1 MSQGAADAYT
11 HTITR
16 TFFFLRVWWPLHM
29 CVWVFPRPCFAAHRL
44 PINRGEAEVH
54 RMGWVW
60 KRGREE
66 KERSWACSHRPDSWL
81 RAHNKDPCTGAWHPS
96 GWSRHM
102 SKHTWIENTYDD
114 ACAQTRSD
122 TLARTICNISM
133 FLCLQKSLKAKNKLI
148 FSHLFAYY
156 TNNNTKVLS
165 SSAFFLFIKC
175 LLFLVHHNHTHIQ
188 MCLDA
193 CLIRVLRPREH
204 RSVLCTWTWTLR
216 IPVMNLNFKNT
227 EGGSTHIYKRQPRMT
242 QCLSLWQSRKKT
254 NIKGWWCT
262 RGWT

>member
-1 MSQGAADAYT
+1 MTLT
-11 HTITR
+11 HV
-16 TFFFLRVWWPLHM
+16 RVSFSTA
-29 CVWVFPRPCFAAHRL
+29 VFR
-44 PINRGEAEVH
+44 
-54 RMGWVW
+54 
-60 KRGREE
+60 
-66 KERSWACSHRPDSWL
+66 
-81 RAHNKDPCTGAWHPS
+81 CTPPPHQQ
-96 GWSRHM
+96 GWSRGTQDGMSVKAWERREREKLGLFPQAWLMAPRSQQRPLHRGMAPQWVEQTHEQTHM
-102 SKHTWIENTYDD
+102 NRKYIWRRMCADAIRHTRANNMQHIYV
-114 ACAQTRSD
+114 
-122 TLARTICNISM
+122 LM
-133 FLCLQKSLKAKNKLI
+133 FKSLKAKNKLI